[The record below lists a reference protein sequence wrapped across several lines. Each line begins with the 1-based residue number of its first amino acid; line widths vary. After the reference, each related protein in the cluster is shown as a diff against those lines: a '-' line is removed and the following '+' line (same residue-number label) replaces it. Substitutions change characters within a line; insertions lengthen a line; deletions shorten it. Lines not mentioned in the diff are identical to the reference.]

1 MSKAPQWST
10 EAPPGLDLGSTTIDQ
25 ANEIVGAAGYE
36 PLPRGTLNAL
46 YRAGWG
52 AADLVIYGEAKE
64 LMFKNC
70 IGVKRMGEVDAW
82 RTALLSVVTPD
93 GEAMT
98 TAERVIINLMRRKVP
113 EVREVPTA
121 ALVEEV
127 REHGHTEHLRELLLE
142 LALLVPPRLD
152 GPTRQWLL
160 EVARG

>member
-1 MSKAPQWST
+1 MGKAPQWSA

-52 AADLVIYGEAKE
+52 TADRLIYGEAKE
-64 LMFKNC
+64 LMFKMG
-70 IGVKRMGEVDAW
+70 IGEKRLREVDAW
-82 RTALLSVVTPD
+82 RSGLLSVVTPD

-121 ALVEEV
+121 AMLEEV
-127 REHGHTEHLRELLLE
+127 REHNHTEHLRELLLE

>member
-10 EAPPGLDLGSTTIDQ
+10 EAPPSLDLGSTTIDQ

-36 PLPRGTLNAL
+36 PLSRGTLNAL
-46 YRAGWG
+46 YRSGWG
-52 AADLVIYGEAKE
+52 AADRVIYGEAKE
-64 LMFKNC
+64 LIFKMG
-70 IGVKRMGEVDAW
+70 IGVKRLDEIDAW
-82 RTALLSVVTPD
+82 RTGLLSVVTPD
-93 GEAMT
+93 GETMT

-121 ALVEEV
+121 ALLAEV
-127 REHGHTEHLRELLLE
+127 REHDHTDHLRELLLE
-142 LALLVPPRLD
+142 LALLMPPRLN

>member
-10 EAPPGLDLGSTTIDQ
+10 EAPLGLDLGVTTLDQ
-25 ANEIVGAAGYE
+25 ANEMVAVAGYE

-52 AADLVIYGEAKE
+52 RAQALIYGEAKD
-64 LMFKNC
+64 LAFKTG
-70 IGVKRMGEVDAW
+70 IGVKRLGEVDAW
-82 RTALLSVVTPD
+82 RTGLLSIVTPD

-121 ALVEEV
+121 AMLEEV
-127 REHGHTEHLRELLLE
+127 REHDHTEHLRELLLE

>member
-1 MSKAPQWST
+1 MSKAPQWTT
-10 EAPPGLDLGSTTIDQ
+10 EAPQGLDMGTTTIDQ
-25 ANEIVGAAGYE
+25 ANEMVAVAGYE

-52 AADLVIYGEAKE
+52 RVQTVVDGEAKD
-64 LMFKNC
+64 LAFK
-70 IGVKRMGEVDAW
+70 IGIGEKRLGEVDAW
-82 RTALLSVVTPD
+82 RTGLLAVVTPD

-121 ALVEEV
+121 ALVAEV
-127 REHGHTEHLRELLLE
+127 REHDHTDHLRELLLE

-152 GPTRQWLL
+152 GSTRQWLL

>member
-10 EAPPGLDLGSTTIDQ
+10 EAPPKLDLGRTTIDQ

-36 PLPRGTLNAL
+36 PLSRGTLNAL

-52 AADLVIYGEAKE
+52 AADRVIYGEAKE
-64 LMFKNC
+64 LMFQNC
-70 IGVKRMGEVDAW
+70 IGVKRMDEVDAW
-82 RTALLSVVTPD
+82 RTGLLSVVTPD
-93 GEAMT
+93 GEAMS
-98 TAERVIINLMRRKVP
+98 TAERVVLNLMRRKVP
-113 EVREVPTA
+113 EVQTVPTDDVLA
-121 ALVEEV
+121 VI
-127 REHGHTEHLRELLLE
+127 RQDNHTEHLRELLLE